1 MIILPFEVERA
12 TLEPKNVDE
21 RVLRLAE
28 EHEVCFTFFLLN
40 WILKKKKNVYQLYNL
55 QYLFMFDWQW
65 QREKDKLHNKI
76 TDLEKKLNARQALDL
91 EI

>member
-1 MIILPFEVERA
+1 M
-12 TLEPKNVDE
+12 
-21 RVLRLAE
+21 
-28 EHEVCFTFFLLN
+28 
-40 WILKKKKNVYQLYNL
+40 YQLYNL
-55 QYLFMFDWQW
+55 HYLFMFDWQW

>member
-1 MIILPFEVERA
+1 
-12 TLEPKNVDE
+12 
-21 RVLRLAE
+21 
-28 EHEVCFTFFLLN
+28 
-40 WILKKKKNVYQLYNL
+40 
-55 QYLFMFDWQW
+55 MFDWQW